1 MTNLV
6 ERLRKKPR
14 GDACKNPSCVCVPGD
29 CLCDGEDMIEA
40 ADEID
45 RLRKALSFFFEMN
58 DNGVGLKY
66 THIEAQ
72 RLAVAE
78 LTREKE

>member
-1 MTNLV
+1 MTDVV
-6 ERLRKKPR
+6 ERLRNVATVEWFEPL
-14 GDACKNPSCVCVPGD
+14 A
-29 CLCDGEDMIEA
+29 MEA
-40 ADEID
+40 ADEIE

-58 DNGVGLKY
+58 DNEVGLKY

-78 LTREKE
+78 LTREKSDD

>member
-1 MTNLV
+1 MTDII
-6 ERLRKKPR
+6 ERLRDRNDLRCLTASMPPQFIK
-14 GDACKNPSCVCVPGD
+14 DA
-29 CLCDGEDMIEA
+29 LCQEA
-40 ADEID
+40 ADEIE

-58 DNGVGLKY
+58 DNGWGLKY

-78 LTREKE
+78 LTREKSDD

>member
-1 MTNLV
+1 MADIV
-6 ERLRKKPR
+6 ERLRLF
-14 GDACKNPSCVCVPGD
+14 VPH
-29 CLCDGEDMIEA
+29 CEDPNDYLEDELLFLEA
-40 ADEID
+40 ADEIE

-72 RLAVAE
+72 RLAVTE